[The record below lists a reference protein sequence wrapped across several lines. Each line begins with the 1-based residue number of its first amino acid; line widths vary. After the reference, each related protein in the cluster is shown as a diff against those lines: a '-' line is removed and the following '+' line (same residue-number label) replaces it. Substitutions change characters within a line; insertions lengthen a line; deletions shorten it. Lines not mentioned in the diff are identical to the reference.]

1 MNLINLEIKRKM
13 KYGKSLKELA
23 RIYYE
28 LDEYENYYNYNDSKV
43 ENFND
48 LSTHIK
54 QIIQADTYLQCV
66 NTALRYTIECM
77 SIAHNGLFL
86 E

>member
-1 MNLINLEIKRKM
+1 MASEKCISALEMIDNSANG
-13 KYGKSLKELA
+13 YVVE
-23 RIYYE
+23 
-28 LDEYENYYNYNDSKV
+28 V
-43 ENFND
+43 ENCND

-66 NTALRYTIECM
+66 NTALRYTIERM